1 LIAAKTTSVGDGD
14 LLAGYRSCSARTCRP
29 PVTPGIIG
37 FIPITAYTSDDAGVD
52 FRLDAGPVQPA
63 DTDHEPKSEQFGAN
77 DANMAM
83 SQSLIEGDSRSRADR
98 TAEAGTIDGAPI
110 LPELPVPPHPRPGL

>member
-1 LIAAKTTSVGDGD
+1 M
-14 LLAGYRSCSARTCRP
+14 
-29 PVTPGIIG
+29 
-37 FIPITAYTSDDAGVD
+37 PITAYTSYDAGVD

-98 TAEAGTIDGAPI
+98 TRAEAGTIYAAPI
-110 LPELPVPPHPRPGL
+110 LPHLPVPTPDPVYDAIRAAPGKMTRPISAGQH